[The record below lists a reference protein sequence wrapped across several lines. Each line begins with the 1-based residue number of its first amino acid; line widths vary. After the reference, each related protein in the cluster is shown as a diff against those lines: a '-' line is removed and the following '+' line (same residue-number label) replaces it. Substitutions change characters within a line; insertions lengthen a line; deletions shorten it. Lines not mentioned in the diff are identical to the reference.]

1 MNASLSL
8 KSFIQERI
16 RELEKYAQK
25 PDAKD
30 IYIAKQ
36 NEQIKQL
43 TAIYNSIP
51 NSDSYGIGL
60 LIEKKFELMQQLD
73 PNFSG
78 LITEIRI
85 KPDGALCHLP
95 LNLYQH
101 GI

>member
-1 MNASLSL
+1 MNASFNL

-16 RELEKYAQK
+16 KDLEKYAQR

-30 IYIAKQ
+30 VYLAKQ
-36 NEQIKQL
+36 NEQIRQL

-51 NSDSYGIGL
+51 NSDSYGIGV
-60 LIEKKFELMQQLD
+60 LIEKEFELMQQLD

-78 LITEIRI
+78 LITAIRV
-85 KPDGALCHLP
+85 KPNGALCYLP

>member
-1 MNASLSL
+1 MNASLNL

-16 RELEKYAQK
+16 RELEKYAQR

-30 IYIAKQ
+30 VYLAKQ
-36 NEQIKQL
+36 NEQIRQL

-51 NSDSYGIGL
+51 NSGSYGFGI
-60 LIEKKFELMQQLD
+60 LIEKQFELMQQLD

-78 LITEIRI
+78 LTAEIRV
-85 KPDGALCHLP
+85 KPDGITGYLP

>member
-16 RELEKYAQK
+16 RDLEKYAQR

-30 IYIAKQ
+30 GYLAKQ
-36 NEQIKQL
+36 NEQIRQL
-43 TAIYNSIP
+43 TAIYNSIL
-51 NSDSYGIGL
+51 NSDRYGFGI
-60 LIEKKFELMQQLD
+60 LIEKQFELMQQLD

-78 LITEIRI
+78 LTAEIRV
-85 KPDGALCHLP
+85 KPDGVLSYLP
-95 LNLYQH
+95 LNLYKH